1 MAMNNSIKSSI
12 IVLAIISS
20 SGSSAASFI
29 PPSTDTDYNYAG
41 IRAGG
46 VFPVNIQGNTD
57 LQNSSG
63 DNSYTAGIFVGRK
76 IQDRFTIELEYMN
89 RGESDINSSYSVAV
103 VRDSWAVKSDT
114 FMLNMMIDVMTDT
127 KARPY
132 FKVGAG
138 ASVNKSNPYVSV
150 NDEKTQTWGGRTVT
164 DFAWQ
169 VGVGVDMPVSKMV
182 SAIFEYS
189 YVDHGQFKTETGY
202 SEVDDQGLSY
212 TKDSTQTGKLRDQSL
227 TAGLKFKF

>member
-20 SGSSAASFI
+20 SGLSAASFI
-29 PPSTDTDYNYAG
+29 PPSTDAYYNYAG

-76 IQDRFTIELEYMN
+76 IKDIFAIELEYMN
-89 RGESDINSSYSVAV
+89 RGESDINSSYSVKAV
-103 VRDSWAVKSDT
+103 NDSWAVKADT
-114 FMLNMMIDVMTDT
+114 FMLNMMVDVMTDT

-138 ASVNKSNPYVSV
+138 AFYDPIGTLGTVVNCVTGEVIASGS
-150 NDEKTQTWGGRTVT
+150 TVLAQMLAAQQKCAKWAEECAHGSL
-164 DFAWQ
+164 DYMDQADGLCVPIGPCSDDNKVIGQ
-169 VGVGVDMPVSKMV
+169 LKCLY
-182 SAIFEYS
+182 IL
-189 YVDHGQFKTETGY
+189 DH
-202 SEVDDQGLSY
+202 
-212 TKDSTQTGKLRDQSL
+212 
-227 TAGLKFKF
+227 

>member
-1 MAMNNSIKSSI
+1 M
-12 IVLAIISS
+12 SS
-20 SGSSAASFI
+20 SGSSAASFF
-29 PPSTDTDYNYAG
+29 PPSTDSDYNYAG

-63 DNSYTAGIFVGRK
+63 DNSYTEGLFVGRK
-76 IQDRFTIELEYMN
+76 IQDRFAIELEYMN
-89 RGESDINSSYSVAV
+89 RGESDINSTYNGQAV
-103 VRDSWAVKSDT
+103 SDSWAVKSDI

-132 FKVGAG
+132 FKLGAG

-150 NDEKTQTWGGRTVT
+150 NNDTTQTWGGKTVT

-169 VGVGVDMPVSKMV
+169 VGVGVDMPVNKIM

-189 YVDHGQFKTETGY
+189 YVDRGQFKTENGY
-202 SEVDDQGLSY
+202 SEIDAQGLSY